1 MSLLDVL
8 KSKMYYLIDVDNQ
21 KQTNKQ
27 KKQQKKTTKGV
38 NKNFVR
44 KLRQEYIYVF
54 LNKKAIIDEMNI
66 IQSKL
71 HEVGTYEVSKISFI
85 LF

>member
-1 MSLLDVL
+1 
-8 KSKMYYLIDVDNQ
+8 MYYLIDVDNQ
-21 KQTNKQ
+21 KKKKKKK
-27 KKQQKKTTKGV
+27 KKQAKGV

-54 LNKKAIIDEMNI
+54 LNKKAIRDEMNI

-71 HEVGTYEVSKISFI
+71 HKVGTYEVSKISFV

>member
-21 KQTNKQ
+21 KKKKK
-27 KKQQKKTTKGV
+27 KKQAKGV

-54 LNKKAIIDEMNI
+54 LNKKAIRDEMNI

-71 HEVGTYEVSKISFI
+71 HKVGTYEVSKISFV

>member
-21 KQTNKQ
+21 KKKKKKK
-27 KKQQKKTTKGV
+27 KKQAKGV

-54 LNKKAIIDEMNI
+54 LNKKAIRDEMNI

-71 HEVGTYEVSKISFI
+71 HKVGTYEVSKISFV

>member
-1 MSLLDVL
+1 MDVL

>member
-1 MSLLDVL
+1 MDVL
-8 KSKMYYLIDVDNQ
+8 KSKMYYLIDVDNNNNN
-21 KQTNKQ
+21 NKK
-27 KKQQKKTTKGV
+27 KKQARGV

-54 LNKKAIIDEMNI
+54 LNKKAIRDEMNI

-71 HEVGTYEVSKISFI
+71 HEIGTYEVPKISFI

>member
-8 KSKMYYLIDVDNQ
+8 KSKMYYLIDLDNQ
-21 KQTNKQ
+21 KKKK
-27 KKQQKKTTKGV
+27 KKQAKGV

-54 LNKKAIIDEMNI
+54 LNKKAIRDEMNI

-71 HEVGTYEVSKISFI
+71 HKVGTYEVSKISFV

>member
-21 KQTNKQ
+21 KKKK
-27 KKQQKKTTKGV
+27 KKQAKGV

-54 LNKKAIIDEMNI
+54 LNKKAIRDEMNI

-71 HEVGTYEVSKISFI
+71 HKVGTYEVSKISFV

>member
-1 MSLLDVL
+1 MQ
-8 KSKMYYLIDVDNQ
+8 II
-21 KQTNKQ
+21 
-27 KKQQKKTTKGV
+27 KKKKKKTKGV

-54 LNKKAIIDEMNI
+54 LNKKAIRDEMNI

-71 HEVGTYEVSKISFI
+71 HKVGTYEVSKISFV

>member
-1 MSLLDVL
+1 MRLLDVL

-21 KQTNKQ
+21 KKKKKKK
-27 KKQQKKTTKGV
+27 KKQARGV

-54 LNKKAIIDEMNI
+54 LNKKAIRDEMNI

-71 HEVGTYEVSKISFI
+71 HEIGTYEVPKISFI

>member
-21 KQTNKQ
+21 K
-27 KKQQKKTTKGV
+27 KKKKKKKKKAKGV
-38 NKNFVR
+38 KKNFVR

-54 LNKKAIIDEMNI
+54 LNKKAIRDEMNI

-71 HEVGTYEVSKISFI
+71 HKVGTYEVSKISFV